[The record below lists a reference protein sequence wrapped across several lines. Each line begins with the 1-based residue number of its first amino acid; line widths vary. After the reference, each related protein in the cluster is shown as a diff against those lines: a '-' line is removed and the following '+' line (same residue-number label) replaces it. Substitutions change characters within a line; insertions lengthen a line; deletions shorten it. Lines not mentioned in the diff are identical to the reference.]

1 MCQIQVRQA
10 RDSLSRAGEADY
22 TISQSAIA
30 RVGMVRSTER
40 PGFMLTPKGA
50 VGKRVE
56 FMEGKWER
64 TYGEESSGRLIWGSE
79 GISGHPLWSSFG
91 LDMATATKLRVLRE
105 CASCSSFP
113 PSSCSASFLP
123 SLLSLD

>member
-40 PGFMLTPKGA
+40 QGFMLTPKGA

-56 FMEGKWER
+56 RAVEGER
-64 TYGEESSGRLIWGSE
+64 VILHIHGG
-79 GISGHPLWSSFG
+79 
-91 LDMATATKLRVLRE
+91 
-105 CASCSSFP
+105 
-113 PSSCSASFLP
+113 
-123 SLLSLD
+123 